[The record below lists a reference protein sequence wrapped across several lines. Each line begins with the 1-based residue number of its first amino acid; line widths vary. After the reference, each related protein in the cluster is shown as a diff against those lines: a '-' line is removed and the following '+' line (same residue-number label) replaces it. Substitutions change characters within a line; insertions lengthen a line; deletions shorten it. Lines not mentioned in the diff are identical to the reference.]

1 MASPSSSPETE
12 LNLHSRLVWADSSNE
27 SARMD
32 HFTRWSDEEFRIRFR
47 LSKDTVVMLEQRF
60 RNEIAPKTNR

>member
-1 MASPSSSPETE
+1 
-12 LNLHSRLVWADSSNE
+12 
-27 SARMD
+27 MD

-60 RNEIAPKTNR
+60 RNEIAPKTNRYT